1 MGTGFGKARR
11 TMIRL
16 LAILAVAFFLPT
28 GMALGHGGDTSP
40 GHHDEEAPAKSGS
53 ATSGKDKRP
62 GSSGKD
68 VKGSAKSSSDDEEAS
83 PAGAT
88 GGSGGGGNPVPHF
101 IALVGLAAIG
111 TGVIIF
117 RRNRAGHATQPGQPA
132 P

>member
-1 MGTGFGKARR
+1 
-11 TMIRL
+11 MIRF
-16 LAILAVAFFLPT
+16 LAILAFSFILPT
-28 GMALGHGGDTSP
+28 GTALGHGGDTSP

-53 ATSGKDKRP
+53 ATSGKDRRP
-62 GSSGKD
+62 GASGKD
-68 VKGSAKSSSDDEEAS
+68 GKGPAKSPSDDEEAS

-101 IALVGLAAIG
+101 IALIGLAAIG

-117 RRNRAGHATQPGQPA
+117 RRTRAGHTAQPGQPA